1 VSDQIIIRHA
11 HEHNLRDVDLTLPK
25 NALIVFTGVSGSGKS
40 SLAFDTLFAE
50 GQRRYVESLSTY
62 ARQFLQQMGKPAVGH
77 IEGLAPSIA
86 IDQGARSH
94 NPRSTVATVTE
105 IYDHLRVLFAAIG
118 RRHCPQC
125 GREIGSQTRET
136 IIGRVLSLPA
146 GEKAQILAPLVTG
159 RKGEFRDLFE
169 DYLKRGYLRAR
180 VDGQEIRLDDPP
192 SLSRYRR
199 HDIALIID
207 RVTIGPNIRSRVAEA
222 IDEACKLSEGR
233 VIIARVPASLRDA
246 TPGAASRS
254 DAGTWSQTDDLL
266 LSTRYACTKCD
277 LSFEEPTHASFSFN
291 SPRGMCPACS
301 GLGVDRQL
309 VPELLVPDDSLS
321 LVQGA
326 IPAMQSLRSSWRR
339 QWFESIGR
347 HYGFDIATP
356 WRKLK
361 EKDRRVLL
369 YGSGEEKIAFRFH
382 NPRTNWSWRH
392 VGVWKGLMD
401 ELEQRYRKLKA
412 RTILRQFEAAMRTR
426 PCPACEGQ
434 RLKPESLAITVGGQ
448 SIAALVALDIASAKR
463 FFDDLLLTE
472 PEALIAEDALK
483 EIRDRL
489 SFLSYVGLHYLTLD
503 RGAPSLSGG
512 ESQRIRLASQVGSGL
527 VDVLYILDEPSIGL
541 HHADQGKLLD
551 SLLRLRDLGNTVI
564 VVEHDEQTI
573 RTADMVVDFGPGAG
587 ERGGRIVA
595 QGTPRQIARS
605 RESLTGRYLS
615 GKLTI
620 PTPTARRHGN
630 GDRLRLL
637 GARHNNLR
645 DLTVELPLQRFI
657 CVTGVSG
664 SGKSSLVTDTL
675 YPALARELMRAEVE
689 PGDYDALE
697 GLEHLDKVILIDQ
710 DPIGRTPR
718 SNPATYT
725 GVLTHIRDLYAQLPE
740 AQRRGY
746 KPGRFSFNVAEGRC
760 SACEGHGA
768 IKLESDFM
776 ADVWVTCEVCE
787 GRRFDRETLEVAYA
801 GKTIAEVL
809 AMEVGDALAHFA
821 NLPKIAAILQTLVD
835 VGLGYIRLGQ
845 PATTISGGEAQRV
858 KLAKELA
865 RPRTG
870 HTLYILDEPTTGLHF
885 HDVQQLLDVL
895 HRFVNEGNTVL
906 VVEHHPDVIKT
917 ADYLLDMGPE
927 GGAQGG
933 RIVAQGTP
941 EQVARKKTPTGEM
954 LREILG
960 SQAVGGAPC
969 APGPAASRREVLS
982 AQAAGVTSCVTGPAA
997 SRRNT
1002 GTRKHSLLVRGA
1014 REHNLKNVEVQ
1025 IPRRKLTV
1033 ISGVSGSGK
1042 TSLALDTLYAEGQ
1055 RRFVES
1061 LSSYARQFVDQM
1073 PKPKVDRIA
1082 GLPPAIA
1089 IDQTGRGYSPRSTV
1103 GTTTEI
1109 YDYLRVLFARCGQPH
1124 CPACLAEVGAM
1135 TISQIV
1141 DAILADRVGRDIL
1154 DRPDG
1159 QPALLCAPVQPQGN
1173 EAYETLLQR
1182 IHKDG
1187 WQRVRLDG
1195 EVQKLPYEG
1204 ELSRRRKHAV
1214 EVVVDRFT
1222 ISTRSRS
1229 RLAEAVEAAFRL
1241 GSEVVVGQALLPAV
1255 GQALLPAHDRRFSK
1269 LHSCQS
1275 CGASYEPI
1283 TPRSFSF
1290 NHPDGWCKACYG
1302 LGFPWG
1308 DPETVCPACHGARI
1322 RPEAAHVRLRGQTIL
1337 DMCNLPLS
1345 DCRVFFDHLTLAPR
1359 ERPKAL
1365 EILPEIRRRLEFL
1378 NEVGL
1383 DYLTLARTA
1392 PTLSGGEAQRVKLAG
1407 QLGCGLTGVMY
1418 VLDEP
1423 TVGVH
1428 PADNDRMLKALKSLR
1443 DEGNTLVVVEH
1454 DPQTL
1459 AEADYIIDMGP
1470 GAGPEGGH
1478 VVAAGT
1484 PAQVA
1489 RNRES
1494 VTGQFLS
1501 GKLSVEVPSPR
1512 RELPPVCHP
1521 ERSEGPSDGPRACKD
1536 EALRFAHLRCAAQDD
1551 KGWLTIVGARAHN
1564 LKNLTVPIPL
1574 GVMTCLTGP
1583 SGSGKSTLLDD
1594 VLFRAIAASYGTEGC
1609 GTPGE
1614 HDERL
1619 GLEHIDKVINID
1631 QTPIGGTPR
1640 SNPCSY
1646 VGAFDM
1652 IRDLYAAL
1660 PEANLRG
1667 FKPGRFSF
1675 NVKGGRCEACQ
1686 GMGSRCVQMHFL
1698 PDVWVTC
1705 ETCNGARYNPETL
1718 DIRYRGKSIAEVL
1731 ELTIAQA
1738 RELFA
1743 AIPRLRRR
1751 LQVLCDVGLGYLPM
1765 GQSAPTLSGG
1775 EAQRVKLARELAR
1788 PVRDHT
1794 LYLLDEPTTGLHVA
1808 DVKQLLAVLN
1818 RLVDHGHSVVI
1829 IEHNLDVI
1837 KCADYVIDLGPGG
1850 GDKGG
1855 ELVAAGR
1862 PEEIASCARSATAP
1876 YLRKV
1881 LTGTEI
1887 KQEKPTRAAKR

>member
-1 VSDQIIIRHA
+1 MSDQIIIRHA
-11 HEHNLRDVDLTLPK
+11 REHNLRDVDLTLPK
-25 NALIVFTGVSGSGKS
+25 NSLIVFTGVSGSGKS

-77 IEGLAPSIA
+77 IEGLAPAIA

-105 IYDHLRVLFAAIG
+105 VYDHLRVLFAAIG

-146 GEKAQILAPLVTG
+146 GEQVQILAPLVTG

-180 VDGQEIRLDDPP
+180 VDGQDIRLDDPP
-192 SLSRYRR
+192 ALSRYRR
-199 HDIALIID
+199 HDIALVMD
-207 RVTIGPNIRSRVAEA
+207 RVTIGPDIRSRVAEA
-222 IDEACKLSEGR
+222 VDEACRLADGR
-233 VIIARVPASLRDA
+233 VIIAREGEP
-246 TPGAASRS
+246 
-254 DAGTWSQTDDLL
+254 DLL
-266 LSTRYACTKCD
+266 LSTQYACTKCD
-277 LSFEEPTHASFSFN
+277 LSFDEPTHASFSFN
-291 SPRGMCPACS
+291 TPRGMCPACH

-321 LVQGA
+321 LVEGA

-356 WRKLK
+356 WRELS
-361 EKDRRVLL
+361 EEHRRLLL
-369 YGSGEEKIAFRFH
+369 YGSGDEKIEFRFY

-392 VGVWKGLMD
+392 KGVFKGLMN
-401 ELEQRYRKLKA
+401 ELEGRYRQIKA
-412 RTILRQFEAAMRTR
+412 RAILKHFEAAMRTR
-426 PCPACEGQ
+426 PCPACHGQ
-434 RLKPESLAITVGGQ
+434 RLKPESLAITVGGRN
-448 SIAALVALDIASAKR
+448 IADLVALDIDTARR
-463 FFDDLLLTE
+463 FFDDLVLS
-472 PEALIAEDALK
+472 EAERLIAEDALK

-573 RTADMVVDFGPGAG
+573 RTADLVVDFGPGAG
-587 ERGGRIVA
+587 EKGGRTVA
-595 QGTPRQIARS
+595 VGSPSKIARS

-615 GKLTI
+615 GKLSI
-620 PTPTARRHGN
+620 PVPAVRRNGN
-630 GDRLRLL
+630 GQKLRLL

-645 DLTVELPLQRFI
+645 DLTVALPLQRFI

-689 PGDYDALE
+689 PGAYDALE

-725 GVLTHIRDLYAQLPE
+725 GVLTHIRDLYAKLPE

-746 KPGRFSFNVAEGRC
+746 KPGRFSFNVPEGRC
-760 SACEGHGA
+760 SACEGYGA

-787 GRRFDRETLEVAYA
+787 GRRFDRETLEVAYR

-809 AMEVGDALAHFA
+809 ELEVGDALAHFA
-821 NLPKIAAILQTLVD
+821 NQPKISQTLQTLVD

-845 PATTISGGEAQRV
+845 AATTISGGEAQRV

-917 ADYLLDMGPE
+917 ADHVIDMGPE
-927 GGAQGG
+927 GGANGG
-933 RIVAQGTP
+933 LIVAEGTP
-941 EQVARKKTPTGEM
+941 EQVAASDTPTGGM
-954 LREILG
+954 LREVLG
-960 SQAVGGAPC
+960 GRVGASVPDAQPSDRAPGTGAPT
-969 APGPAASRREVLS
+969 RH
-982 AQAAGVTSCVTGPAA
+982 
-997 SRRNT
+997 RN
-1002 GTRKHSLLVRGA
+1002 SLLVRGA
-1014 REHNLKNVEVQ
+1014 REHNLKNIEVE

-1124 CPACLAEVGAM
+1124 CPECGAEVGAM
-1135 TISQIV
+1135 TTSQIV
-1141 DAILADRVGRDIL
+1141 DAILAEA
-1154 DRPDG
+1154 DG
-1159 QPALLCAPVQPQGN
+1159 QQALLCAPVQPQGN

-1182 IHKDG
+1182 LQRDG

-1195 EVQKLPYEG
+1195 DVQRLPLEA
-1204 ELSRRRKHAV
+1204 ELSRRREHTV

-1222 ISTRSRS
+1222 IAARQRS

-1241 GSEVVVGQALLPAV
+1241 GTEIVVVAAEG
-1255 GQALLPAHDRRFSK
+1255 RRFSK
-1269 LHSCQS
+1269 LHSCRA
-1275 CGASYEPI
+1275 CGASYHPI

-1290 NHPDGWCKACYG
+1290 NHYDGWCKACYG

-1322 RPEAAHVRLRGQTIL
+1322 RPEAAHVRLRGLTIL
-1337 DMCNLPLS
+1337 DLCNLPL
-1345 DCRVFFDHLTLAPR
+1345 REGREFFDDFTLTPR
-1359 ERPKAL
+1359 ERPRAQ
-1365 EILPEIRRRLEFL
+1365 EIIPEIRRRLAFL

-1383 DYLTLARTA
+1383 DYLTLART
-1392 PTLSGGEAQRVKLAG
+1392 
-1407 QLGCGLTGVMY
+1407 
-1418 VLDEP
+1418 
-1423 TVGVH
+1423 
-1428 PADNDRMLKALKSLR
+1428 
-1443 DEGNTLVVVEH
+1443 
-1454 DPQTL
+1454 
-1459 AEADYIIDMGP
+1459 
-1470 GAGPEGGH
+1470 
-1478 VVAAGT
+1478 
-1484 PAQVA
+1484 
-1489 RNRES
+1489 
-1494 VTGQFLS
+1494 
-1501 GKLSVEVPSPR
+1501 
-1512 RELPPVCHP
+1512 
-1521 ERSEGPSDGPRACKD
+1521 
-1536 EALRFAHLRCAAQDD
+1536 
-1551 KGWLTIVGARAHN
+1551 
-1564 LKNLTVPIPL
+1564 
-1574 GVMTCLTGP
+1574 
-1583 SGSGKSTLLDD
+1583 
-1594 VLFRAIAASYGTEGC
+1594 
-1609 GTPGE
+1609 
-1614 HDERL
+1614 
-1619 GLEHIDKVINID
+1619 
-1631 QTPIGGTPR
+1631 
-1640 SNPCSY
+1640 
-1646 VGAFDM
+1646 
-1652 IRDLYAAL
+1652 
-1660 PEANLRG
+1660 
-1667 FKPGRFSF
+1667 
-1675 NVKGGRCEACQ
+1675 
-1686 GMGSRCVQMHFL
+1686 
-1698 PDVWVTC
+1698 
-1705 ETCNGARYNPETL
+1705 
-1718 DIRYRGKSIAEVL
+1718 
-1731 ELTIAQA
+1731 
-1738 RELFA
+1738 
-1743 AIPRLRRR
+1743 
-1751 LQVLCDVGLGYLPM
+1751 
-1765 GQSAPTLSGG
+1765 
-1775 EAQRVKLARELAR
+1775 
-1788 PVRDHT
+1788 
-1794 LYLLDEPTTGLHVA
+1794 
-1808 DVKQLLAVLN
+1808 
-1818 RLVDHGHSVVI
+1818 
-1829 IEHNLDVI
+1829 
-1837 KCADYVIDLGPGG
+1837 
-1850 GDKGG
+1850 
-1855 ELVAAGR
+1855 
-1862 PEEIASCARSATAP
+1862 
-1876 YLRKV
+1876 
-1881 LTGTEI
+1881 
-1887 KQEKPTRAAKR
+1887 

>member
-1 VSDQIIIRHA
+1 
-11 HEHNLRDVDLTLPK
+11 
-25 NALIVFTGVSGSGKS
+25 
-40 SLAFDTLFAE
+40 
-50 GQRRYVESLSTY
+50 
-62 ARQFLQQMGKPAVGH
+62 M
-77 IEGLAPSIA
+77 
-86 IDQGARSH
+86 
-94 NPRSTVATVTE
+94 
-105 IYDHLRVLFAAIG
+105 
-118 RRHCPQC
+118 
-125 GREIGSQTRET
+125 
-136 IIGRVLSLPA
+136 
-146 GEKAQILAPLVTG
+146 
-159 RKGEFRDLFE
+159 
-169 DYLKRGYLRAR
+169 
-180 VDGQEIRLDDPP
+180 
-192 SLSRYRR
+192 
-199 HDIALIID
+199 
-207 RVTIGPNIRSRVAEA
+207 
-222 IDEACKLSEGR
+222 
-233 VIIARVPASLRDA
+233 
-246 TPGAASRS
+246 
-254 DAGTWSQTDDLL
+254 
-266 LSTRYACTKCD
+266 
-277 LSFEEPTHASFSFN
+277 
-291 SPRGMCPACS
+291 
-301 GLGVDRQL
+301 
-309 VPELLVPDDSLS
+309 PELLVPDDSLS
-321 LVQGA
+321 LVTGA
-326 IPAMQSLRSSWRR
+326 IPAMQSLRSTWRR

-356 WRKLK
+356 WRDLS
-361 EKDRRVLL
+361 EEHRRILL
-369 YGSGEEKIAFRFH
+369 YGSGDEKIEFRVS
-382 NPRTNWSWRH
+382 NPRTGWSWRH
-392 VGVWKGLMD
+392 KGVFKGLMW
-401 ELEQRYRKLKA
+401 ELEGRYRQIKA
-412 RTILRQFEAAMRTR
+412 RSILKHFEAAMRTR
-426 PCPACEGQ
+426 ACPVCHGQ
-434 RLKPESLAITVGGQ
+434 RLKPESLAITVGGK
-448 SIAALVALDIASAKR
+448 SIADVAALDIATAKG
-463 FFDDLLLTE
+463 FFDDLVLSDA
-472 PEALIAEDALK
+472 EALIAEDALK

-551 SLLRLRDLGNTVI
+551 SLLRLRDLGNTVV

-573 RTADMVVDFGPGAG
+573 RAADRVVDFGPGAG
-587 ERGGRIVA
+587 EKGGRVVA
-595 QGTPRQIARS
+595 LGTPTQIARS
-605 RESLTGRYLS
+605 RDSLTGRYLS
-615 GKLTI
+615 GHLSI
-620 PTPTARRHGN
+620 PIPAARRNGN
-630 GDRLRLL
+630 GQRLRLV

-689 PGDYDALE
+689 PGDYDRLE

-746 KPGRFSFNVAEGRC
+746 KPGRFSFNVPEGRC

-768 IKLESDFM
+768 LKLESDFM

-787 GRRFDRETLEVAYA
+787 GRRFDRETLEVAYR

-809 AMEVGDALAHFA
+809 DLEVADALAHFA
-821 NLPKIAAILQTLVD
+821 HQPKISQILQTLVD

-917 ADYLLDMGPE
+917 ADHVIDMGPE
-927 GGAQGG
+927 GGASGG
-933 RIVAQGTP
+933 LIVAQGTP
-941 EQVARKKTPTGEM
+941 ECVAHEGLWEGAPTPTALM
-954 LREILG
+954 LREVLG
-960 SQAVGGAPC
+960 RKEDAPLWEGSPTPTVAVGDR
-969 APGPAASRREVLS
+969 SHRRS
-982 AQAAGVTSCVTGPAA
+982 
-997 SRRNT
+997 N
-1002 GTRKHSLLVRGA
+1002 SLLVRGA
-1014 REHNLKNVEVQ
+1014 REHNLRNVEVE

-1089 IDQTGRGYSPRSTV
+1089 IDQSGRGYSPRSTV

-1124 CPACLAEVGAM
+1124 CPACGAEVGAM

-1141 DAILADRVGRDIL
+1141 DAILTEA
-1154 DRPDG
+1154 DG
-1159 QPALLCAPVQPQGN
+1159 QQALLCAPVEPQGN
-1173 EAYETLLQR
+1173 EEYATLLER
-1182 IHKDG
+1182 LRREG
-1187 WQRVRLDG
+1187 WQRVRIDG
-1195 EVQKLPYEG
+1195 EVQRLPIEVQ
-1204 ELSRRRKHAV
+1204 LSRRRRHAV
-1214 EVVVDRFT
+1214 QVVVDRVT
-1222 ISTRSRS
+1222 IGPRQRS

-1241 GSEVVVGQALLPAV
+1241 ATEIVVATGNDGLPPAPSLQGGGTDSPPPSGGGRGGDAV
-1255 GQALLPAHDRRFSK
+1255 PTAEERRFSR
-1269 LHSCQS
+1269 LHSCLA
-1275 CGASYEPI
+1275 CGASYQPV

-1290 NHPDGWCKACYG
+1290 NHYDGWCKSCYG

-1308 DPETVCPACHGARI
+1308 DPEAVCPACHGARI
-1322 RPEAAHVRLRGQTIL
+1322 RPEAAHVRLRGMTIL
-1337 DMCNLPLS
+1337 DLCNLPLR
-1345 DCRVFFDHLTLAPR
+1345 DCSAFFDDFRLTPR
-1359 ERPKAL
+1359 ERPKAQ
-1365 EILPEIRRRLEFL
+1365 EIIPEIRGRLRFL

-1383 DYLTLARTA
+1383 DYLTLARA
-1392 PTLSGGEAQRVKLAG
+1392 SGTLSGGESQRIRLASQIG
-1407 QLGCGLTGVMY
+1407 SGLTGVLY

-1423 TVGVH
+1423 SIGLH
-1428 PADNDRMLKALKSLR
+1428 PADFDRMLTALKALR

-1459 AEADYIIDMGP
+1459 AAADHVIDIGP
-1470 GAGPEGGH
+1470 GAGPAGGR

-1484 PAQVA
+1484 PKQVA
-1489 RNRES
+1489 RCRES
-1494 VTGQFLS
+1494 VTGQFLA
-1501 GKLSVEVPSPR
+1501 GKLRVEVPER
-1512 RELPPVCHP
+1512 RRRLPGADDIGV
-1521 ERSEGPSDGPRACKD
+1521 GDPSHTGTGVGAVTDPDCGG
-1536 EALRFAHLRCAAQDD
+1536 E
-1551 KGWLTIVGARAHN
+1551 GWLTIVGAQEHN
-1564 LKNLTVPIPL
+1564 LKHVTVSIPL
-1574 GVMTCLTGP
+1574 GVMTCVTGP
-1583 SGSGKSTLLDD
+1583 SGSGKSTLVDD
-1594 VLFRAIAASYGTEGC
+1594 VLFRAIAHSYGTEGA
-1609 GTPGE
+1609 GTPGA
-1614 HDERL
+1614 HDELL
-1619 GLEHIDKVINID
+1619 GLEQIDKVINID

-1646 VGAFDM
+1646 VGAFDI
-1652 IRDLYAAL
+1652 IREVFAAL
-1660 PEANLRG
+1660 PEAKLRG
-1667 FKPGRFSF
+1667 FRPGRFSF
-1675 NVKGGRCEACQ
+1675 NMKGGRCEACE

-1718 DIRYRGKSIAEVL
+1718 AVRYRGRNIAEVL
-1731 ELTIAQA
+1731 QMTIAQA

-1743 AIPRLRRR
+1743 AIPRLARR

-1775 EAQRVKLARELAR
+1775 EAQRVKLAKELAR
-1788 PVRDHT
+1788 QSTGDT
-1794 LYLLDEPTTGLHVA
+1794 LYILDEPTTGLHVA
-1808 DVKQLLAVLN
+1808 DVKQLLVVLS
-1818 RLVDHGHSVVI
+1818 RLVDNGHSVVI

-1837 KCADYVIDLGPGG
+1837 KSADYVVDLGPGG
-1850 GDKGG
+1850 GDRGG

-1862 PEEIASCARSATAP
+1862 PEEVAACRRSATAP
-1876 YLRKV
+1876 YLK
-1881 LTGTEI
+1881 
-1887 KQEKPTRAAKR
+1887 AALGLLE

>member
-1 VSDQIIIRHA
+1 MSDHITIRHA

-25 NALIVFTGVSGSGKS
+25 NSLIVFTGVSGSGKS

-77 IEGLAPSIA
+77 IEGLAPAIA

-105 IYDHLRVLFAAIG
+105 VYDHLRVLYAAIG

-146 GEKAQILAPLVTG
+146 GERVQILAPLVTG

-169 DYLKRGYLRAR
+169 DFLKRGYLRAR

-192 SLSRYRR
+192 ALSRYRR
-199 HDIALIID
+199 HDIELVLD
-207 RVTIGPNIRSRVAEA
+207 RVTIGPDIRSRVAEA
-222 IDEACKLSEGR
+222 VDEACRLAEGR
-233 VIIARVPASLRDA
+233 VIITRPEAE
-246 TPGAASRS
+246 
-254 DAGTWSQTDDLL
+254 DLL
-266 LSTRYACTKCD
+266 LSTRYACAKCN
-277 LSFEEPTHASFSFN
+277 LSFEEPTHADFSFN
-291 SPRGMCPACS
+291 TPRGMCPACN
-301 GLGVDRQL
+301 GLGVDKQL

-321 LVQGA
+321 LVTGA
-326 IPAMQSLRSSWRR
+326 IPAMQSLRSNWRR

-347 HYGFDIATP
+347 HYGFDITTP
-356 WRKLK
+356 WRDLSA
-361 EKDRRVLL
+361 EHRRLLL
-369 YGSGEEKIAFRFH
+369 YGSGDEKIEFKFY
-382 NPRTNWSWRH
+382 NPRSNWSWRH
-392 VGVWKGLMD
+392 VGVFKGLMW
-401 ELEQRYRKLKA
+401 ELEGRYRQIKA
-412 RTILRQFEAAMRTR
+412 RSILKHFEAAMRTR
-426 PCPACEGQ
+426 ACPVCHGQ
-434 RLKPESLAITVGGQ
+434 RLKPESLAITVGGK
-448 SIAALVALDIASAKR
+448 SIADVAALDIATAKG
-463 FFDDLLLTE
+463 FFDDLVLSDA
-472 PEALIAEDALK
+472 EALIAEDALK

-551 SLLRLRDLGNTVI
+551 SLLRLRDLGNTVV

-573 RTADMVVDFGPGAG
+573 RAADRVVDFGPGAG
-587 ERGGRIVA
+587 EKGGRVVA
-595 QGTPRQIARS
+595 VGTPTQIARS
-605 RESLTGRYLS
+605 RDSLTGRYLS
-615 GKLTI
+615 GHLSI
-620 PTPTARRHGN
+620 PIPAARRNGN
-630 GDRLRLL
+630 GQRLRLV

-675 YPALARELMRAEVE
+675 YPALARELMRAEGE
-689 PGDYDALE
+689 PGDYDRLE

-746 KPGRFSFNVAEGRC
+746 KPGRFSFNVPEGRC

-768 IKLESDFM
+768 LKLESDFM

-787 GRRFDRETLEVAYA
+787 GRRFDRETLEVAYR

-809 AMEVGDALAHFA
+809 DLEVGDALAHFA
-821 NLPKIAAILQTLVD
+821 NQPKISQILQTLVD

-917 ADYLLDMGPE
+917 ADHVIDMGPE
-927 GGAQGG
+927 GGANGG
-933 RIVAQGTP
+933 LIVAQGTP
-941 EQVARKKTPTGEM
+941 EHVAHEGLWEGSPTPTALM
-954 LREILG
+954 LREVLG
-960 SQAVGGAPC
+960 RREDAPLWEGSPTPTVAVGDR
-969 APGPAASRREVLS
+969 SHR
-982 AQAAGVTSCVTGPAA
+982 
-997 SRRNT
+997 RRN
-1002 GTRKHSLLVRGA
+1002 SLLVRGA
-1014 REHNLKNVEVQ
+1014 REHNLRNVEVE

-1089 IDQTGRGYSPRSTV
+1089 IDQSGRGYSPRSTV

-1124 CPACLAEVGAM
+1124 CPACGAEVGAM

-1141 DAILADRVGRDIL
+1141 DAILTEADGR
-1154 DRPDG
+1154 
-1159 QPALLCAPVQPQGN
+1159 QALLCAPVEPQGN
-1173 EAYETLLQR
+1173 EEYGTLLER
-1182 IHKDG
+1182 LRREG
-1187 WQRVRLDG
+1187 WQRVRIDG
-1195 EVQKLPYEG
+1195 EVQRLPIEAQ
-1204 ELSRRRKHAV
+1204 LSRRRRHAV
-1214 EVVVDRFT
+1214 EVVVDRVT
-1222 ISTRSRS
+1222 IGPRQRS

-1241 GSEVVVGQALLPAV
+1241 ATEIVVATGNGGLPPTPSLKGPSDGGLPPTPSLKGGGTDSPPPSGGGRGGDAV
-1255 GQALLPAHDRRFSK
+1255 STAQERRFSK
-1269 LHSCQS
+1269 LHSCLA
-1275 CGASYEPI
+1275 CGASYQPV

-1290 NHPDGWCKACYG
+1290 NHYDGWCKACYG

-1308 DPETVCPACHGARI
+1308 DPEAVCPACHGARI
-1322 RPEAAHVRLRGQTIL
+1322 RPEAAHVRLRGMTIL
-1337 DMCNLPLS
+1337 DLCNLPLRE
-1345 DCRVFFDHLTLAPR
+1345 CAAFFDDFRLTPR
-1359 ERPKAL
+1359 ERPKAQ
-1365 EILPEIRRRLEFL
+1365 EIIPEIRGRLRFL

-1428 PADNDRMLKALKSLR
+1428 PADNDRMLTALKALR

-1459 AEADYIIDMGP
+1459 AVADHIIDIGP
-1470 GAGPEGGH
+1470 GAGPAGGR

-1484 PAQVA
+1484 PKQVA
-1489 RNRES
+1489 RCRES
-1494 VTGQFLS
+1494 VTGQFLA
-1501 GKLSVEVPSPR
+1501 GKLRVEVPER
-1512 RELPPVCHP
+1512 RRGLP
-1521 ERSEGPSDGPRACKD
+1521 GADGVGVGDPTHTGTGVG
-1536 EALRFAHLRCAAQDD
+1536 ALTDRDCGGE
-1551 KGWLTIVGARAHN
+1551 GWLTIVGAREHN
-1564 LKNLTVPIPL
+1564 LKRVTVSIPL
-1574 GVMTCLTGP
+1574 GVMTCVTGP
-1583 SGSGKSTLLDD
+1583 SGSGKSTLVDD
-1594 VLFRAIAASYGTEGC
+1594 VLFRAIARSYGTDGA
-1609 GTPGE
+1609 GTPGAHE
-1614 HDERL
+1614 EL
-1619 GLEHIDKVINID
+1619 QGLEQIDKVINID

-1646 VGAFDM
+1646 VGAFDI
-1652 IRDLYAAL
+1652 IREVFASL
-1660 PEANLRG
+1660 PEAKLRG
-1667 FKPGRFSF
+1667 FRPGRFSF
-1675 NVKGGRCEACQ
+1675 NMKGGRCEVCQ

-1718 DIRYRGKSIAEVL
+1718 AVRYRGRNIAEVL
-1731 ELTIAQA
+1731 GMTIAQA

-1743 AIPRLRRR
+1743 AIPRLARR

-1808 DVKQLLAVLN
+1808 DVKQLLAVLS
-1818 RLVDHGHSVVI
+1818 RLVDNGHSVVI

-1837 KCADYVIDLGPGG
+1837 KSADYVIDLGPGG
-1850 GDKGG
+1850 GDRGG

-1862 PEEIASCARSATAP
+1862 PEEVAACRRSATAP
-1876 YLRKV
+1876 YLK
-1881 LTGTEI
+1881 
-1887 KQEKPTRAAKR
+1887 AALGLPE

>member
-1 VSDQIIIRHA
+1 MSDQIIIRQA
-11 HEHNLRDVDLTLPK
+11 HEHNLQDVDLTLPK
-25 NALIVFTGVSGSGKS
+25 NSLIVFTGVSGSGKS

-77 IEGLAPSIA
+77 IEGLAPAIA
-86 IDQGARSH
+86 IDQGSRSH

-105 IYDHLRVLFAAIG
+105 VFDHLRVLYAAIG
-118 RRHCPQC
+118 RRHCPHC
-125 GREIGSQTRET
+125 GEEIGSQTRET

-146 GEKAQILAPLVTG
+146 GEKVQILAPLVTG

-180 VDGQEIRLDDPP
+180 VDGQDIRLDDPP
-192 SLSRYRR
+192 TLDRYRR
-199 HDIALIID
+199 HEIALIID
-207 RVTIGPNIRSRVAEA
+207 RLTIGPDLRSRVAEA
-222 IDEACKLSEGR
+222 IDNACKLSEGR
-233 VIIARVPASLRDA
+233 VIIARPDQR
-246 TPGAASRS
+246 
-254 DAGTWSQTDDLL
+254 DLL
-266 LSTRYACTKCD
+266 LSTSYACAKCD

-291 SPRGMCPACS
+291 SPRGMCPACN

-309 VPELLVPDDSLS
+309 VPELLVPDDSKS
-321 LVQGA
+321 LLQDA
-326 IPAMQSLRSSWRR
+326 IPCMQSLRSAWRR
-339 QWFESIGR
+339 QWFESVAR
-347 HYGFDIATP
+347 HYGFDLGTP
-356 WRKLK
+356 WRDLK
-361 EKDRRVLL
+361 EKHRRILL
-369 YGSGEEKIAFRFH
+369 YGSGDDKIEFRFY

-392 VGVWKGLMD
+392 VGVFNGLIK
-401 ELEQRYRKLKA
+401 ELDDRYRKIKA
-412 RTILRQFEAAMRTR
+412 RTLLKQFESAIRTR

-434 RLKPESLAITVGGQ
+434 RLKPESLAITVGGK
-448 SIAALVALDIASAKR
+448 SIAEIVAMDVDAAKG
-463 FFDDLLLTE
+463 FFDKLKLTKA
-472 PEALIAEDALK
+472 EALIAEDALK

-503 RGAPSLSGG
+503 RAAPSLSGG

-573 RTADMVVDFGPGAG
+573 RAADYVVDFGPGAG
-587 ERGGRIVA
+587 ERGGRVVA
-595 QGTPRQIARS
+595 EGTPRQIARN
-605 RESLTGRYLS
+605 RQSLTGQYLS
-615 GKLTI
+615 GKLSI
-620 PTPTARRHGN
+620 PVPETRRNGN
-630 GDRLRLL
+630 GERLRLI
-637 GARHNNLR
+637 GASHNNLR
-645 DLTVELPLQRFI
+645 DLTVEMPLQRFI

-689 PGDYDALE
+689 PGDYTAME
-697 GLEHLDKVILIDQ
+697 GLEYLDKVILIDQ

-718 SNPATYT
+718 SNPATYS
-725 GVLTHIRDLYAQLPE
+725 GVFTYIRDLYAKLPE
-740 AQRRGY
+740 SQRRGY
-746 KPGRFSFNVAEGRC
+746 KPGRFSFNVPEGRC
-760 SACEGHGA
+760 SACDGHGA

-776 ADVWVTCEVCE
+776 ADVWVTCEICE
-787 GRRFDRETLEVAYA
+787 GRRFDRETLDIAYRS
-801 GKTIAEVL
+801 KTIAEVL
-809 AMEVGDALAHFA
+809 EMEVGDALHHFE
-821 NLPKIAAILQTLVD
+821 NIPQIKRILQTLVD

-885 HDVQQLLDVL
+885 HDVQQLLQVL

-917 ADYLLDMGPE
+917 ADYLIDMGPE
-927 GGAQGG
+927 GGANGG
-933 RIVAQGTP
+933 LIVAQGTP
-941 EQVARKKTPTGEM
+941 EQVAAESSRTPTGEM
-954 LREILG
+954 L
-960 SQAVGGAPC
+960 Q
-969 APGPAASRREVLS
+969 EVLGDRVGRS
-982 AQAAGVTSCVTGPAA
+982 SGDLRSQIAPEVERGRSTHA
-997 SRRNT
+997 
-1002 GTRKHSLLVRGA
+1002 KHGKSNHLLIRGA
-1014 REHNLKNVEVQ
+1014 REHNLKDVQVE

-1061 LSSYARQFVDQM
+1061 LSSYARQFVSQM

-1109 YDYLRVLFARCGQPH
+1109 YDYLRVLFARCGQAH
-1124 CPACLAEVGAM
+1124 CPGCLAEVGAM
-1135 TISQIV
+1135 TITQIV
-1141 DAILADRVGRDIL
+1141 DAILAEA
-1154 DRPDG
+1154 DG
-1159 QPALLCAPVQPQGN
+1159 QPALLCAPLVPQGN

-1182 IHKDG
+1182 AHKEG
-1187 WQRVRLDG
+1187 WQRVRIDG
-1195 EVQKLPYEG
+1195 EVQRLPYEG
-1204 ELSRRRKHAV
+1204 QLNRRRRHVV

-1222 ISTRSRS
+1222 VSARQRS

-1241 GSEVVVGQALLPAV
+1241 GNEIVVCGDKAAE
-1255 GQALLPAHDRRFSK
+1255 RRFSK
-1269 LHSCQS
+1269 LHSCRN
-1275 CGASYEPI
+1275 CGASYQPI

-1290 NHPDGWCKACYG
+1290 NHHDGWCRACYG
-1302 LGFPWG
+1302 LGFPWSE
-1308 DPETVCPACHGARI
+1308 PETVCPACHGARI
-1322 RPEAAHVRLRGQTIL
+1322 RPEAANVRLRGETIL
-1337 DMCNLPLS
+1337 DLCNLPLAQCQ
-1345 DCRVFFDHLTLAPR
+1345 DFFEAFKLTPR
-1359 ERPKAL
+1359 ERVKAQ
-1365 EILPEIRRRLEFL
+1365 EIMPEIRRRLQFL
-1378 NEVGL
+1378 VEVGL

-1428 PADNDRMLKALKSLR
+1428 PADNDRMLTALKALR

-1459 AEADYIIDMGP
+1459 AEADYLIDIGP
-1470 GAGPEGGH
+1470 GAGPAGGR
-1478 VVAAGT
+1478 VVATGT
-1484 PAQVA
+1484 QAQVA
-1489 RNRES
+1489 RQAES
-1494 VTGQFLS
+1494 VTGQYLA
-1501 GKLSVEVPSPR
+1501 GKLRVEVPEQR
-1512 RELPPVCHP
+1512 RPLPPRVGRTST
-1521 ERSEGPSDGPRACKD
+1521 EPRVGRTSTFAQPG
-1536 EALRFAHLRCAAQDD
+1536 EAGASPDAES
-1551 KGWLTIVGARAHN
+1551 GWLTIVGAREHN
-1564 LKNLTVPIPL
+1564 LKHLTVPIPL
-1574 GVMTCLTGP
+1574 GVFTCVTGP
-1583 SGSGKSTLLDD
+1583 SGSGKSTLIDD
-1594 VLFRAIAASYGTEGC
+1594 VLFRAIAQSYGMEGNWQ
-1609 GTPGE
+1609 PGA
-1614 HDERL
+1614 HDDLL

-1646 VGAFDM
+1646 VGAFDI
-1652 IRDLYAAL
+1652 IRDLYASL
-1660 PEANLRG
+1660 PEAKLRG
-1667 FKPGRFSF
+1667 FRPGRFSF
-1675 NVKGGRCEACQ
+1675 NMKGGRCEACE

-1705 ETCNGARYNPETL
+1705 ETCNGARYNHETL
-1718 DIRYRGKSIAEVL
+1718 DVRYRGRSIAEVL
-1731 ELTIAQA
+1731 QMTIAEA

-1743 AIPRLRRR
+1743 AIPRLARR

-1765 GQSAPTLSGG
+1765 GQAAPTLSGG

-1818 RLVDHGHSVVI
+1818 RLVDAGHSVVV

-1837 KCADYVIDLGPGG
+1837 KSADYVIDLGPGG

-1855 ELVAAGR
+1855 ELVAMGT
-1862 PEEIASCARSATAP
+1862 PEEVAQCERSATAP
-1876 YLRKV
+1876 YLRGA
-1881 LTGTEI
+1881 LERASALGTR
-1887 KQEKPTRAAKR
+1887 RAT